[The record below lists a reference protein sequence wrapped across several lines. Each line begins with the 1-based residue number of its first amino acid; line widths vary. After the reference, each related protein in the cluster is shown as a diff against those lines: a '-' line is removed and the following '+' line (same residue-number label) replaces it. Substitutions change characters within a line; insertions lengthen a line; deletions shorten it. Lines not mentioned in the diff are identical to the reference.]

1 MGGTLL
7 VGMMGIDLAAIR
19 EGGLLCLAYNP
30 THSKSEKAS
39 IGLEDHTIVSL
50 FGLEMAFVS

>member
-1 MGGTLL
+1 MGMT
-7 VGMMGIDLAAIR
+7 GIDLAAIR
-19 EGGLLCLAYNP
+19 EGGLLCLAHNP